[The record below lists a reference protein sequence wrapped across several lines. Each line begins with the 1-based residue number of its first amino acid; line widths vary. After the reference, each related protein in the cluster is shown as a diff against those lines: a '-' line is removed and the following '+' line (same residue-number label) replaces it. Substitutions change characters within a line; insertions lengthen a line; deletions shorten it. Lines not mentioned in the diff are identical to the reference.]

1 MSITAIYKA
10 MADETRL
17 RILHAL
23 SLSSLNV
30 QELQKI
36 VGAPQSN
43 VSHHLK
49 TLERAG
55 LVDSKSQ
62 GTWRFYSLSRGDNVP
77 AKLGANFVEI
87 ARTDLNGLKST
98 IDQDTSMVNELIE
111 NRQAESRAYFDKVAG
126 DWRQIR
132 ESIADSK
139 EYLAEIKKSIPQEAA
154 LLELGCGSGIMISQL
169 MPRSGETI
177 GVDYSPAMLSEA
189 RENLSKYK
197 VDLRLGYLE
206 HLPLADGSVDIA
218 LCHMVLHHLQDP
230 SKALSEAARVL
241 KKSGKMIIIDLEQ
254 HSDERL
260 REVFAHRWLGFDTKE
275 LSRTAKQAGFAECK
289 ATLLGEKKNVFMLIA
304 NK

>member
-1 MSITAIYKA
+1 M
-10 MADETRL
+10 
-17 RILHAL
+17 
-23 SLSSLNV
+23 
-30 QELQKI
+30 
-36 VGAPQSN
+36 
-43 VSHHLK
+43 
-49 TLERAG
+49 
-55 LVDSKSQ
+55 
-62 GTWRFYSLSRGDNVP
+62 P

-98 IDQDTSMVNELIE
+98 IDQDTAMVNELIE
-111 NRQAESRAYFDKVAG
+111 HRQAESRAYFDKVAG

-132 ESIADSK
+132 DSIADSK
-139 EYLAEIKKSIPQEAA
+139 EYLAEIKKAISEDAA
-154 LLELGCGSGIMISQL
+154 LLELGCGSGIMIAQL

-177 GVDYSPAMLSEA
+177 GVDYSPAMLAEA

-218 LCHMVLHHLQDP
+218 LSHMVLHHLQDP
-230 SKALSEAARVL
+230 TKALSEAARVL
-241 KKSGKMIIIDLEQ
+241 KKSGKMIIIDLVQ

-289 ATLLGEKKNVFMLIA
+289 ATLLGEKKNVFILIA

>member
-1 MSITAIYKA
+1 MGITVIYKA

-98 IDQDTSMVNELIE
+98 IDQDTAMVNELIE
-111 NRQAESRAYFDKVAG
+111 HRQAESRAYFDKVAG
-126 DWRQIR
+126 DWTKIR
-132 ESIADSK
+132 ESIADSR
-139 EYLAEIKKSIPQEAA
+139 EYLGELKKAIPLEAA
-154 LLELGCGSGIMISQL
+154 LLELGCGSGIMISLL
-169 MPRSGETI
+169 MPRLGDTI
-177 GVDYSPAMLSEA
+177 GVDHSPAMLSEA
-189 RENLSKYK
+189 RQNLSKFK
-197 VDLRLGYLE
+197 VDLRLGNLE

-218 LCHMVLHHLQDP
+218 LCHMVLHHLQEP
-230 SKALSEAARVL
+230 AKALSEAARVL
-241 KKSGKMIIIDLEQ
+241 KKSGKMIIIDLVQ

>member
-1 MSITAIYKA
+1 MGITAVYKA

-77 AKLGANFVEI
+77 ARLGANFVEI

-139 EYLAEIKKSIPQEAA
+139 EYLSDLKKVIPVEAA

-169 MPRSGETI
+169 MPRLGATI
-177 GVDYSPAMLSEA
+177 GVDHSPAMLAEA
-189 RENLSKYK
+189 RQNLSKYK
-197 VDLRLGYLE
+197 VDLRLGNLE

-241 KKSGKMIIIDLEQ
+241 KKSGKMIIIDLVQ

-275 LSRTAKQAGFAECK
+275 LSRTAKQAGFAEGK